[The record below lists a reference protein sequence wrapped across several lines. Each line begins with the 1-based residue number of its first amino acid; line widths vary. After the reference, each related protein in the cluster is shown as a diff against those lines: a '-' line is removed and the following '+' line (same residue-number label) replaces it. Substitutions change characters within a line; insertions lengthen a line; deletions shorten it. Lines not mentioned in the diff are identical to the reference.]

1 MPAEPELSHEAEQ
14 ATPNTEPSLTERI
27 ETGIAAALEQEREV
41 HLDTAR
47 AIAEA
52 LGQAVGDDS
61 VLARFADTG
70 QGNYLALREEYLPL
84 YSEPTTPAEVRHWI
98 DWFGTFLVQREN
110 TGSGRRFMNEH
121 LDPVLERVLVRTV
134 LESQAGPVTVH
145 LPATL
150 DAREIIALTARLEA
164 LDEFLGTSFKAFLT
178 LSDVNAAD
186 PNLMESYRETYVGS
200 FRTIEEALRAL
211 TPLEEW
217 EAELATWA
225 KAHGL
230 DAETVRIDL
239 DAIEKTM
246 RTMHDARSHR
256 MVWTAPCLQQIEEPP
271 LPADISYA

>member
-1 MPAEPELSHEAEQ
+1 MNEHEPHDKIPAAPDQPPGAEQ
-14 ATPNTEPSLTERI
+14 STHDGAPSLSERI
-27 ETGIAAALEQEREV
+27 EVGIAAALEQKREM
-41 HLDTAR
+41 HLDAAR

-52 LGQAVGDDS
+52 LSQAVGDDS

-84 YSEPTTPAEVRHWI
+84 YGEPTTPTEVRRWI
-98 DWFGTFLVQREN
+98 NWFGTFLVQREN
-110 TGSGRRFMNEH
+110 TGSGRRFMNENIE
-121 LDPVLERVLVRTV
+121 PVLERVLVRTV

-164 LDEFLGTSFKAFLT
+164 LDELFGTSFKAFLS

-186 PNLMESYRETYVGS
+186 VNLLESYRETYVGS

-217 EAELATWA
+217 EAELSTWA
-225 KAHGL
+225 TAHGL
-230 DAETVRIDL
+230 DAETVRMDL
-239 DAIEKTM
+239 DAVEVTM
-246 RTMHDARSHR
+246 RTMHDLVERNGLLHAFNR
-256 MVWTAPCLQQIEEPP
+256 
-271 LPADISYA
+271 